1 MCKVCKTCKHYK
13 KNDYTTEPCDRCI
26 DYSNWSSED
35 FGEPPPKPNN
45 SVPVWNAVILDM
57 NARNQFGISKYG
69 TPLQANNG
77 RDALKDAY
85 EEALDLCVYL
95 KQALI
100 ERDS

>member
-1 MCKVCKTCKHYK
+1 MYKSCETCK
-13 KNDYTTEPCDRCI
+13 YTCTEWNKDPCRSCVSF
-26 DYSNWSSED
+26 SNWSD
-35 FGEPPPKPNN
+35 GVFGEPPPKPNN